1 MSDFADEAT
10 RIVERAQE
18 KGIVMR
24 VMGAT
29 VIRKGMLSA
38 APEFPERQSSLFKFS
53 EI

>member
-10 RIVERAQE
+10 RMVERAQE
-18 KGIVMR
+18 KDIVMR

-38 APEFPERQSSLFKFS
+38 AAELPERRSLLFKFS